1 MTKLNTAW
9 RKLLSSVTDL
19 IEEQMQGQETV
30 VIPNGYRFALTQGYT
45 DLIIRPVQPE
55 DGEWDLCEVIS
66 ITTVFSEGTYQ
77 LNPAQVAHL
86 NRRSAFGSFCLN
98 DGSLECKQS
107 ISIYK
112 EEPASRWYAL
122 IILTSLGS
130 QLPFAIGQIK
140 SEDSDESFRENRTNL
155 EFPRQWQTPPS
166 PELFDVAA
174 EHFQQMGLVST
185 STSSGL
191 VLEVPLTEESGPSR
205 MMDSSAETALLHVS
219 VDTPHPI
226 AGVGYLSTIA
236 LPIDPADDVIVDVA
250 NKLNELEH
258 EQLDFVPR
266 LGSWCV
272 RGMGNQLVYSMFWP
286 TSTSDENIH
295 SIMMNWMLHRTV
307 WIRENFWQSGKGVM
321 IAGLNR

>member
-1 MTKLNTAW
+1 
-9 RKLLSSVTDL
+9 LSSVSDL
-19 IEEQMQGQETV
+19 IHKELQGQDIV
-30 VIPNGYRFALTQGYT
+30 VLPNGYRFALSEGHT
-45 DLIIRPVQPE
+45 DLTISPVQIE
-55 DGEWDLCEVIS
+55 DDEWGLCEIIS
-66 ITTVFSEGTYQ
+66 VRTVFKEGTYQ

-86 NRRSAFGSFCLN
+86 NGRSAFGSLYLN
-98 DGSLECKQS
+98 DGNLECKQS

-130 QLPFAIGQIK
+130 QLPFVIGQIR
-140 SEDSDESFRENRTNL
+140 SEASDESFRENRANL

-191 VLEVPLTEESGPSR
+191 VLEVPLTEESAPSR
-205 MMDSSAETALLHVS
+205 MMDSSSETALLHVS

-250 NKLNELEH
+250 NKLNELED

-272 RGMGNQLVYSMFWP
+272 RGMGNQLVYAMFWP
-286 TSTSDENIH
+286 TSTSDENMH

-307 WIRENFWQSGKGVM
+307 WIRENFWESGKGVT
-321 IAGLNR
+321 IEGVNR